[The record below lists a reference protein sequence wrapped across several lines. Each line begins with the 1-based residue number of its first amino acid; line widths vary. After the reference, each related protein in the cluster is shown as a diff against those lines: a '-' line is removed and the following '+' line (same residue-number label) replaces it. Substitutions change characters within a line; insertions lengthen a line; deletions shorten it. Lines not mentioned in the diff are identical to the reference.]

1 MGNRTAKFVS
11 TLVASIVAGAP
22 LAAVSQNAPTAS
34 SAANATADCLASPKG
49 VAPQGQHWYYRLDRT
64 TKRQCWYLRAAG
76 DKNSAKAAQ
85 AANDTPAAE
94 TPPPQQH
101 PVQDARAEYL
111 APQGSAAAKAP
122 SAVPQAAAAPTP
134 PPSADQVTE
143 SNAQQPTSPQP
154 ASPWPDVPAAS
165 APPAPQPAP
174 AVMAAAAQPS
184 AKPTKSS
191 SAVAPTAAD
200 SQPIG
205 KPGGSVQM
213 LLLVIGGA
221 LTLAG
226 ILGSL
231 IYRFAGAR
239 VRVQAADRHGYWDD
253 WETQQGDTSRAP
265 WRDLEPSD
273 RPPPRPIDFDAARP
287 QPAKQVTKL
296 AAISREIHLMEARKS
311 RVAATAPEPE
321 TTARDEREVRMFE
334 GAFEIV
340 PAATKLAPRESAE
353 GRAEAKDRADGK
365 DRAEAPADRDAD
377 PVDVD
382 VITTMLEQLAKEG
395 PRLSRPNLEAEL
407 ANFERS
413 LRGRSAARA

>member
-1 MGNRTAKFVS
+1 MGNRAAKFVS

-22 LAAVSQNAPTAS
+22 LAALSQNAPTAS
-34 SAANATADCLASPKG
+34 STATAAADCLASPKG
-49 VAPQGQHWYYRLDRT
+49 SAPQGQHWYYRLDRA
-64 TKRQCWYLRAAG
+64 TKQKCWYLRVAG
-76 DKNSAKAAQ
+76 DKNGAKAAQ

-94 TPPPQQH
+94 TSPPPPQQH

-111 APQGSAAAKAP
+111 APRGSAAAKAP
-122 SAVPQAAAAPTP
+122 SDVAQAAAAPTP

-143 SNAQQPTSPQP
+143 SSAQQPASPPQP
-154 ASPWPDVPAAS
+154 DSPWPDVPAAS
-165 APPAPQPAP
+165 ALPAPQPAP
-174 AVMAAAAQPS
+174 DVVVAAAQPG
-184 AKPTKSS
+184 AKPSKSS
-191 SAVAPTAAD
+191 SPAAPTAAD
-200 SQPIG
+200 GQPTD
-205 KPGGSVQM
+205 KPRGSVQM

-239 VRVQAADRHGYWDD
+239 VRVQAADRQGYWDD

-265 WRDLEPSD
+265 WRDTGPAD
-273 RPPPRPIDFDAARP
+273 RPPPRPIDFDAARS

-296 AAISREIHLMEARKS
+296 AAISREIHLVEARKS
-311 RVAATAPEPE
+311 RATATAADPA

-340 PAATKLAPRESAE
+340 PAATKLAARESAE
-353 GRAEAKDRADGK
+353 GLAEAK
-365 DRAEAPADRDAD
+365 DRAEAPADRDA
-377 PVDVD
+377 VDVD